1 MKKFLTTLAL
11 LTVIATP
18 VFAQSFDPENGT
30 GNLLSLRSGP
40 TAIPNDRFAVRQNGP
55 HVQAMVPRTRAQNH
69 RFAIRQNGLDAQA
82 MGPRARLAPN
92 PNSPASTGGGS
103 LGYNEMLR
111 IY

>member
-11 LTVIATP
+11 LTVIATT

-30 GNLLSLRSGP
+30 GNVMSLRSGP
-40 TAIPNDRFAVRQNGP
+40 TATPTDRFAV
-55 HVQAMVPRTRAQNH
+55 
-69 RFAIRQNGLDAQA
+69 RQNGLDAQA
-82 MGPRARLAPN
+82 MVPRAQSALN

-111 IY
+111 SY

>member
-1 MKKFLTTLAL
+1 MKKLLTTLAL

-18 VFAQSFDPENGT
+18 AFAQSFDPENGT
-30 GNLLSLRSGP
+30 ANVLSLRSGP
-40 TAIPNDRFAVRQNGP
+40 TAIRNHRFAVRQNGL
-55 HVQAMVPRTRAQNH
+55 HAQAMVPPTRTQNH
-69 RFAIRQNGLDAQA
+69 RFTVRQNGLDAQA
-82 MGPRARLAPN
+82 MVLRALSAPN